1 MKEYAVAFYKSA
13 QWEQCRL
20 SYLKSVGGLCEQ
32 CKAQGR
38 ITPAKI
44 VHHKIFLNQS
54 NINDPTV
61 TLNWHNLEAVCKQCH
76 EDIHENCGRKQPKRY
91 IVDDLGRI
99 IGIDLKES

>member
-1 MKEYAVAFYKSA
+1 MQEFAEAFYKST

-54 NINDPTV
+54 NINDPMV
-61 TLNWHNLEAVCKQCH
+61 TLNWNCLMAVCHECH
-76 EDIHENCGRKQPKRY
+76 DQIHSNCGRKNKKRY
-91 IVDDLGRI
+91 QVDNQGRVIV
-99 IGIDLKES
+99 ID

>member
-1 MKEYAVAFYKSA
+1 MKEYAVAFYKST

-32 CKAQGR
+32 CKVQGR